1 MDSEGIGGVIFRLRR
16 ERGLTQR
23 ELAER
28 LHVTDKAVSKWE
40 RGQGCP
46 DVSLLTAL
54 SQALGADLTALL
66 SGRLPPEEA
75 SGGNM
80 KKAKYYVCPVCGAI
94 TMTTGQSAVSCCGR
108 SLEALTPQ
116 KAAEA
121 DKLTVERI
129 EDEWYITS
137 GHPMTKEHYIAF
149 LAFAAGD
156 RVQMIRQYPE
166 WDLSVRIP
174 ARGHGVLL
182 WYCTRHGLFSQLL

>member
-66 SGRLPPEEA
+66 SGRLPPEES

-80 KKAKYYVCPVCGAI
+80 KQAKYYVCPVCGAI
-94 TMTTGQSAVSCCGR
+94 TMTTGQSTVSCCGR
-108 SLEALTPQ
+108 SLEALVPQ

-137 GHPMTKEHYIAF
+137 PHPMTKEHHIAF

-156 RVQMIRQYPE
+156 RIQMIRQYPE

-182 WYCTRHGLFSQLL
+182 WYCTQHGLFSQLL